1 MVTGSLD
8 LASALVQ
15 ALQHGTTKL
24 IDLTFDL
31 DDLSPF
37 WPDDSSSSPFRATTT
52 ATYEQDKCF
61 VRSLQ
66 LPEHFGTHL
75 DAPVHFDPGG
85 KNLHE
90 IPVRDFFLQAAVVDV
105 CAAVSVEPD
114 YRLTVHDLETW
125 EKVNGP
131 LPTGAAVLM
140 LTGWGS
146 RWPSQERYLNQD
158 AKGLLHFPGI
168 SLEAAHYLV
177 DHAHPKAIGID
188 TMSVDYGPSQSYE
201 VHNFT
206 LRAGL
211 YHLECLANLECLPAT
226 GALLIAL
233 PMKLRGGSGGP
244 TRVVALVP

>member
-1 MVTGSLD
+1 MVAGSSD

-15 ALQHGTTKL
+15 VLQQGKTKL

-31 DDLSPF
+31 DDRSPF
-37 WPDDSSSSPFRATTT
+37 WPDGNASSPFQATTT
-52 ATYEQDKCF
+52 GTYERDKCF

-75 DAPVHFDPGG
+75 DAPIHFDPQG
-85 KNLHE
+85 KSLHE
-90 IPVRDFFLQAAVVDV
+90 IPVGNFFLQAAVVDV
-105 CAAVSVEPD
+105 RAAVALDPD

-125 EKVNGP
+125 EKAHGP
-131 LPTGAAVLM
+131 LPNGAAVLM
-140 LTGWGS
+140 LSGWGS

-158 AKGLLHFPGI
+158 AKGVLHFPGI

-177 DHAHPKAIGID
+177 DHAHPMAIGID
-188 TMSVDYGPSQSYE
+188 TIGVDYGPSQSYQ
-201 VHNFT
+201 VHNLT
-206 LRAGL
+206 LRVGM

-244 TRVVALVP
+244 TRVIALVP